1 MPDDDK
7 TPALRIEPEK
17 RLCPIYDPVTIRK
30 FRVAKPEEMG
40 FRVLDD
46 FVEEHIQ

>member
-1 MPDDDK
+1 MPKDR

-17 RLCPIYDPVTIRK
+17 RLCPIYDPVSIRM
-30 FRVAKPEEMG
+30 FRVAEPGEMG
-40 FRVLDD
+40 FRVMDD